1 MNLNDLNEKIISIL
15 SEAEIKE
22 AELEAF
28 YIIEA
33 VMNLSRPMFF
43 LKKRDEVSEQDV
55 KSCLAIAQKRSEHMP
70 LQYILGT
77 QEFMGLSFK
86 VTPDVLIP
94 RQDTEGLVEE
104 VLKQVKPGMKVLDM
118 CTGSGCIA
126 VSVAKFAPN
135 VQVSA
140 VDISPKALEVAREN
154 AAKNQVQINFIE
166 SDMFTEIR
174 EKYDMIIS
182 NPPYIK
188 SQVVTTLM
196 PEVRDYEP
204 HLALDGKEDGLFF
217 YRKLANESGNFLTPG
232 GMLCLEIGYDQGVEV
247 AQLLKQ
253 QGFTQVRVEQDLCGL
268 DRNVYGKLPE

>member
-15 SEAEIKE
+15 NGAEIKE

-28 YIIEA
+28 YIIEK
-33 VMNLSRPMFF
+33 VLNLSRSMFF
-43 LKKRDEVSEQDV
+43 LKKKELVAEQDIRD
-55 KSCLAIAQKRSEHMP
+55 CIAIAERRRQHEP

-77 QEFMGLSFK
+77 QEFMGLNFK

-104 VLKQVKPGMKVLDM
+104 VLKYVKPGMKVLDM

-126 VSVAKFAPN
+126 VSVAAYAEN

-140 VDISPKALEVAREN
+140 VDISAKALEIAREN
-154 AAKNQVQINFIE
+154 AAANHVQIEFIE
-166 SDMFTEIR
+166 SDMFQQLTK
-174 EKYDMIIS
+174 KYDMIIS

-188 SQVVTTLM
+188 SGVVATLM

-204 HLALDGKEDGLFF
+204 YLALDGKEDGLYF
-217 YRKLANESGNFLTPG
+217 YRKLAKEAGNFLMPG
-232 GMLCLEIGYDQGVEV
+232 GMLCLEIGCDQGVDV
-247 AQLLKQ
+247 AQLLQ
-253 QGFTQVRVEQDLCGL
+253 EQGFIQVRVKQDLCGL
-268 DRNVYGKLPE
+268 DRNVYGNMPE

>member
-1 MNLNDLNEKIISIL
+1 MNLNDLNEKNISIL
-15 SEAEIKE
+15 KEAEIKE

-33 VMNLSRPMFF
+33 VMNLSRSMFF
-43 LKKRDEVSEQDV
+43 LKKRDEVSEQDIN
-55 KSCLAIAQKRSEHMP
+55 KCLAIAQKRSQHMP
-70 LQYILGT
+70 LQYILGN
-77 QEFMGLSFK
+77 QEFMGLQFK

-104 VLKQVKPGMKVLDM
+104 VLKLVKPGMKVLDM

-126 VSVAKFAPN
+126 VSIAKFAQN

-154 AAKNQVQINFIE
+154 AAANQVQINFIE

-232 GMLCLEIGYDQGVEV
+232 GMLCLEIGYDQGAEV
-247 AQLLKQ
+247 AQLLQQ

>member
-1 MNLNDLNEKIISIL
+1 MKLIELNERIISIL
-15 SEAEIKE
+15 SEAEISE

-43 LKKRDEVSEQDV
+43 IRKQEEVGEKDMER
-55 KSCLAIAQKRSEHMP
+55 CLSIAQKRSQHMP

-135 VQVSA
+135 VQMSA
-140 VDISPKALEVAREN
+140 VDISSKALEIAREN
-154 AAKNQVQINFIE
+154 AAANQVQINFIE

-217 YRKLANESGNFLTPG
+217 YKKLAKESGNFLAPG
-232 GMLCLEIGYDQGVEV
+232 GMLCLEIGYDQGAEV
-247 AQLLKQ
+247 KQLLEQ

-268 DRNVYGKLPE
+268 DRNVYGKMPE

>member
-15 SEAEIKE
+15 KEEEIKE

-33 VMNLSRPMFF
+33 VMKLSRPMFF
-43 LKKRDEVSEQDV
+43 IKKRDEVSEQDV
-55 KSCLAIAQKRSEHMP
+55 SSCLAIAQKRSEHMP

-140 VDISPKALEVAREN
+140 ADISPKALEVAKEN
-154 AAKNQVQINFIE
+154 AATNQVQINFIE

-217 YRKLANESGNFLTPG
+217 YRKLAKESGNFLTPG

-253 QGFTQVRVEQDLCGL
+253 QGFIQVRVEQDLCGL

>member
-15 SEAEIKE
+15 KEAEIKE

-33 VMNLSRPMFF
+33 VMNLSRSMFF
-43 LKKRDEVSEQDV
+43 LKKRDEVSEQDIN
-55 KSCLAIAQKRSEHMP
+55 KCLAIAQKRSQHMP
-70 LQYILGT
+70 LQYILGN
-77 QEFMGLSFK
+77 QEFMGLQFK

-104 VLKQVKPGMKVLDM
+104 VLKLVKPGMKVLDM

-126 VSVAKFAPN
+126 VSIAKFAQN

-154 AAKNQVQINFIE
+154 AAANQVQINFIE

-232 GMLCLEIGYDQGVEV
+232 GMLCLEIGYDQGAEV
-247 AQLLKQ
+247 AQLLQQ

>member
-1 MNLNDLNEKIISIL
+1 MNLNDLNRKIISIL
-15 SEAEIKE
+15 NEAEIKE

-28 YIIEA
+28 YIIEY
-33 VMNLSRPMFF
+33 VLHLSRSMFF
-43 LKKRDEVSEQDV
+43 LKKKDMVSEQDINN
-55 KSCLAIAQKRSEHMP
+55 CLTIAEKRRQHVP

-77 QEFMGLSFK
+77 QEFMGLNFK

-104 VLKQVKPGMKVLDM
+104 VLKYVKPGMKVLDM

-126 VSVAKFAPN
+126 VSIAKYAEN

-140 VDISPKALEVAREN
+140 ADISVKALEIAREN
-154 AAKNQVQINFIE
+154 AVANDVQVNFIE
-166 SDMFTEIR
+166 SDMFQQITQ
-174 EKYDMIIS
+174 KYDMIIS

-204 HLALDGKEDGLFF
+204 HLALDGKEDGLYF
-217 YRKLANESGNFLTPG
+217 YRTLAKEAGKFLTPG
-232 GMLCLEIGYDQGVEV
+232 GMLCLEIGYDQGADV
-247 AQLLKQ
+247 AQLLQ
-253 QGFTQVRVEQDLCGL
+253 EQGFQQVRVEQDMCGL
-268 DRNVYGKLPE
+268 DRNVYGNMPE

>member
-15 SEAEIKE
+15 NEAEIKE

-28 YIIEA
+28 YIIEY
-33 VMNLSRPMFF
+33 VLHLSRSMFF
-43 LKKRDEVSEQDV
+43 LKKKDMVSEQDINN
-55 KSCLAIAQKRSEHMP
+55 CLTIAEKRSQHVP

-77 QEFMGLSFK
+77 QEFMGLNFK

-104 VLKQVKPGMKVLDM
+104 VLKYVKPGMKVLDM

-126 VSVAKFAPN
+126 VSIAKYAEN

-140 VDISPKALEVAREN
+140 ADISVKALEIAREN
-154 AAKNQVQINFIE
+154 AAANDVQVNFIE
-166 SDMFTEIR
+166 SDMFQQITQ
-174 EKYDMIIS
+174 KYDMIIS

-204 HLALDGKEDGLFF
+204 HLALDGKEDGLYF
-217 YRKLANESGNFLTPG
+217 YRKLAKEAGRFLTPG
-232 GMLCLEIGYDQGVEV
+232 GMLCLEIGYDQGTDV
-247 AQLLKQ
+247 AQLLQ
-253 QGFTQVRVEQDLCGL
+253 EQGFQQVRVEQDLCGL
-268 DRNVYGKLPE
+268 DRNVYGNMPE

>member
-1 MNLNDLNEKIISIL
+1 MNLNDLNKKITSIL
-15 SEAEIKE
+15 NEAEIKE

-28 YIIEA
+28 YIIEY
-33 VMNLSRPMFF
+33 VLHLSRSMFF
-43 LKKRDEVSEQDV
+43 LKKKDVVSEQDIND
-55 KSCLAIAQKRSEHMP
+55 CLAIAEKRKQHVP

-77 QEFMGLSFK
+77 QEFMGLNFK

-104 VLKQVKPGMKVLDM
+104 VLKYVKPGMKVLDM

-126 VSVAKFAPN
+126 VSIAKYAEN

-140 VDISPKALEVAREN
+140 ADVSVKALEIAREN
-154 AAKNQVQINFIE
+154 AAANDVQVNFIE
-166 SDMFTEIR
+166 SDMFQQITQ
-174 EKYDMIIS
+174 KYDMIIS

-204 HLALDGKEDGLFF
+204 HLALDGKEDGLYF
-217 YRKLANESGNFLTPG
+217 YRTLAKEAGKFLAPG
-232 GMLCLEIGYDQGVEV
+232 GMLCLEIGYDQGADV
-247 AQLLKQ
+247 AQLLQ
-253 QGFTQVRVEQDLCGL
+253 EQGFLQVRVAQDLCEL
-268 DRNVYGKLPE
+268 ARNVYGYMPE

>member
-15 SEAEIKE
+15 YEAEIKE

-55 KSCLAIAQKRSEHMP
+55 KSCLAIAQKRKEHMP
-70 LQYILGT
+70 LQYILGI

>member
-15 SEAEIKE
+15 YEAEIKE

-55 KSCLAIAQKRSEHMP
+55 KSCLAIAQKRKEHMP

-126 VSVAKFAPN
+126 VSVAKFVPN
-135 VQVSA
+135 IQVSA
-140 VDISPKALEVAREN
+140 ADISPKALEVAREN

-217 YRKLANESGNFLTPG
+217 YRKLASESGNFLTPG

>member
-1 MNLNDLNEKIISIL
+1 MNLNDLNEKITFIL
-15 SEAEIKE
+15 NEAEIKE

-28 YIIEA
+28 YIIEY
-33 VMNLSRPMFF
+33 VLHLSRSMFF
-43 LKKRDEVSEQDV
+43 LKKKDMVSEKDIND
-55 KSCLAIAQKRSEHMP
+55 CLAIAEKRRQHVP

-77 QEFMGLSFK
+77 QEFMGLNFK

-104 VLKQVKPGMKVLDM
+104 VLKYVKPGMKVLDM

-126 VSVAKFAPN
+126 VSIAKYAEN

-140 VDISPKALEVAREN
+140 ADISVKALEIAREN
-154 AAKNQVQINFIE
+154 AAANDVQVNFIE
-166 SDMFTEIR
+166 SDMFQQITQ
-174 EKYDMIIS
+174 KYDMIIS

-204 HLALDGKEDGLFF
+204 HLALDGKEDGLYF
-217 YRKLANESGNFLTPG
+217 YRKLAKEAGGFLSPG
-232 GMLCLEIGYDQGVEV
+232 GMLCLEIGYDQGADV
-247 AQLLKQ
+247 AQLLQ
-253 QGFTQVRVEQDLCGL
+253 EQGFLQVRVEQDLCGL
-268 DRNVYGKLPE
+268 DRNVYGNMPE

>member
-1 MNLNDLNEKIISIL
+1 MNLNDLNRKIISIL
-15 SEAEIKE
+15 NEAEIKE

-28 YIIEA
+28 YIIEY
-33 VMNLSRPMFF
+33 VLHLSRSMFF
-43 LKKRDEVSEQDV
+43 LKKKDMVSEQDINN
-55 KSCLAIAQKRSEHMP
+55 CLTIAEKRRQHVP

-77 QEFMGLSFK
+77 QEFMGLNFK

-104 VLKQVKPGMKVLDM
+104 VLKYVKPGMKVLDM

-126 VSVAKFAPN
+126 VSIAKYAEN

-140 VDISPKALEVAREN
+140 ADISVKALEIAREN
-154 AAKNQVQINFIE
+154 AVANDVQVNFIE
-166 SDMFTEIR
+166 SDMFQQITQ
-174 EKYDMIIS
+174 KYDMIIS

-204 HLALDGKEDGLFF
+204 HLALDGKEDGLYF
-217 YRKLANESGNFLTPG
+217 YRKLAKEAGKFLTPG
-232 GMLCLEIGYDQGVEV
+232 GMLCLEIGYDQGVDV
-247 AQLLKQ
+247 AQLLQ
-253 QGFTQVRVEQDLCGL
+253 EQGFQQVRVEQDLCGL
-268 DRNVYGKLPE
+268 DRNVYGNMPE